1 MTGNVLKQDPNT
13 KKNGSKECLFIM
25 TRTHNMQIFQEIPF
39 VKPQK

>member
-13 KKNGSKECLFIM
+13 ERLKKECLFIM
-25 TRTHNMQIFQEIPF
+25 TRTHNMQIFEEIPF